1 MEKSEITSF
10 VKQMKSGDHA
20 IMFYSKTVDKHQI
33 LFTYLQAGLDQGQAA
48 AYIAS
53 EESTDEIKHAMRRF
67 GIDVDSLEKI
77 GALRVIDYRDWYF
90 AGGSFHMSKT
100 IELWRKLHEESV
112 AKGFKGLRVTGET
125 ECFFKNRMV
134 KELVEY
140 EKALHRVLDIPMAAI
155 CAYNTDTVANEG
167 KGELYLDLIK
177 AHSTVIF
184 AGPEA
189 GAVKSL

>member
-1 MEKSEITSF
+1 
-10 VKQMKSGDHA
+10 
-20 IMFYSKTVDKHQI
+20 
-33 LFTYLQAGLDQGQAA
+33 
-48 AYIAS
+48 
-53 EESTDEIKHAMRRF
+53 
-67 GIDVDSLEKI
+67 
-77 GALRVIDYRDWYF
+77 
-90 AGGSFHMSKT
+90 MSKT
-100 IELWRKLHEESV
+100 IELCRKLYEESV

-134 KELVEY
+134 TELVEY

-155 CAYNTDTVANEG
+155 CAYNTDTVTNEG

-189 GAVKSL
+189 GAVKNY